1 MKYACL
7 VYFERGALDRFTPE
21 EGAKLTEDSN
31 GLR

>member
-21 EGAKLTEDSN
+21 EGAKLTEELN
-31 GLR
+31 GL